1 MLRRLLWCGIAVL
14 ALVPAALASGG
25 NAGVSQGWDGVAAP
39 DGNVRY
45 VTLPAGN
52 GTALA
57 VISTHSGRVVR
68 FTSLPGSWGVPSV
81 TISGS
86 TGGGLSPDGRTLVLG
101 DASQQQVFPRRES
114 AFLIIDTKTLQTQTF
129 ARLKG
134 DFAYDAMSPDA
145 RTLYLIQHVST
156 SDLSRYVVRAYDV
169 QAHVLQQGAI
179 ADKTQR
185 GWVMAGY
192 PLTRVTSPDGR
203 MVYTFYQRNGGYPFI
218 HALDTVSATAH
229 CLGVPWRGSQD
240 GLWKLRLSLR
250 DGGQRLALGWP
261 RGATF
266 ISFNTHTFGLS
277 RPATA
282 GAGFPWWV
290 VAIGAATLVTA
301 LVGRGVLARR
311 VKSKGLVPRTGPESA

>member
-1 MLRRLLWCGIAVL
+1 MLRRLLWCGIATL
-14 ALVPAALASGG
+14 ALAPTAFASGG
-25 NAGVSQGWDGVAAP
+25 TEGVSQGWDGVAAP
-39 DGNVRY
+39 NGNVRY

-57 VISTHSGRVVR
+57 VISTHSGRVLR
-68 FTSLPGSWGVPSV
+68 FASLPGSWGVPSV
-81 TISGS
+81 TIDGS
-86 TGGGLSPDGRTLVLG
+86 SGGGLSPDGRTLVLG
-101 DASQQQVFPRRES
+101 DVWQQQVYPRRES
-114 AFLIIDTKTLQTQTF
+114 SFLIIDTKTLKTQTF

-145 RTLYLIQHVST
+145 KTLYLIQHVST
-156 SDLSRYVVRAYDV
+156 SDLSRYVVRAYDLE
-169 QAHVLQQGAI
+169 AGVLKQGAI

-250 DGGQRLALGWP
+250 DGGERLALGWP

-266 ISFNTHTFGLS
+266 ISFDTHTFRLS

-290 VAIGAATLVTA
+290 VAIGAATLVAA
-301 LVGRGVLARR
+301 LVGRGALARR
-311 VKSKGLVPRTGPESA
+311 MKSKGLLPRTGPESA